1 MVWLVTRVE
10 SSGVI
15 EPYDVVRPYSTREV
29 AASFV
34 VQVMVAALPE
44 MPVAVTAEMVGAV
57 VSRTMVSVNAADQLP
72 AASRNCT

>member
-1 MVWLVTRVE
+1 M
-10 SSGVI
+10 
-15 EPYDVVRPYSTREV
+15 RPYSTREV

-34 VQVMVAALPE
+34 VQVMVAALAE

-72 AASRNCT
+72 AASRNWTYTVLTPAPVVSVQALLVA